1 MFEGTSRVRDDPRET
16 MPTFRQ
22 DLKGRFAALGLVV
35 IAVLGVLLVKL
46 WSMQVLSGADFVA
59 LADNN
64 RVREVSTDAPRG
76 RILDRNGQPLVSN
89 RPTLAVVA
97 QSAIS
102 EDEDLMYQLSLVL
115 GMPVDEIRA
124 RVTSQKEEA
133 LRPRVIMIDASEQ
146 VVAYLA
152 EHEAEFPG
160 VEIEVIAVRQ
170 YPNAALGAHVL
181 GYTGEIS
188 EDQIA
193 EDEFEG
199 YALGDVVGKT
209 GVERQYE
216 SVLQGDKGYRRIEVD
231 ASGNPRRVIEEV
243 DPIPGNDV
251 VLTIDTE
258 VQAAAEQ
265 ALARAIDDAHADDYP
280 NANAAAAVA
289 LDIRTGEVLAM
300 ASYPTYDPTLF
311 LGGISTE
318 NWEMLTAEDSEYPLN
333 NRAVMALY
341 PPASTFKAFTG
352 LAGLH
357 YGVSSEWTQFYCP
370 GRWTEMGEQ
379 WPKWCWDHSGHGTI
393 SFHEGVVDSC
403 DTVFYEIGYE
413 FYKQGDEQLQTY
425 ARQWGFGSL
434 TGIDLPGEVS
444 GRVPDAEWKREFNEN
459 YPEYQQ
465 WLPGDTVN
473 ISIGQGDLL
482 TTPLQVAAAYG
493 GIANGGVVMR
503 PHVLREVLDSQGQ
516 VVRRTEPEPAFTV
529 DVTPAELDVMGRSLV
544 DVTEDGT
551 GASAFRGFG
560 ATVAG
565 KTGTAQ
571 VAGKDDYAW
580 FAAYAPAE
588 DPQYAVAVVVEQGG
602 HGGSIAGPAA
612 RDILAS
618 LLGLPIEHVTATDIS
633 R

>member
-1 MFEGTSRVRDDPRET
+1 

-22 DLKGRFAALGLVV
+22 DLKGRFAALGLAV
-35 IAVLGVLLVKL
+35 IVVLGVLLLKL
-46 WSMQVLSGADFVA
+46 WSMQVLSGAEFVEA
-59 LADNN
+59 ADNN
-64 RVREVSTDAPRG
+64 RVREISTDAPRG
-76 RILDRNGQPLVSN
+76 RVLDRNGQPLVSN
-89 RPTLAVVA
+89 RPTLAVCA
-97 QSAIS
+97 QSSAQD
-102 EDEDLMYQLSLVL
+102 DEDLLYRLSLVL
-115 GMPVDEIRA
+115 DMPVEEIRA
-124 RVTSQKEEA
+124 RVASQKEEA
-133 LRPRVIMIDASEQ
+133 LRARVIAIDASDE

-160 VEIEVIAVRQ
+160 VEIQVVPVRE
-170 YPNAALGAHVL
+170 YPGGSVAAHVL
-181 GYTGEIS
+181 GYTGEVS
-188 EDQIA
+188 EDQLG
-193 EDEFEG
+193 EDDFEG

-209 GVERQYE
+209 GAERQFE

-243 DPIPGNDV
+243 EPIAGSDV
-251 VLTIDTE
+251 VLTIETT
-258 VQAAAEQ
+258 VQAAAEE
-265 ALARAIDDAHADDYP
+265 ALVRAIADAHADDYTS
-280 NANAAAAVA
+280 ANAAAAVA
-289 LDIRTGEVLAM
+289 LDVRTGEVLAM

-318 NWEMLTAEDSEYPLN
+318 DWERLTAEDSEYPLN
-333 NRAVMALY
+333 NRTLMAMY

-357 YGVSSEWTQFYCP
+357 YGVTSEWTQFYCP

-379 WPKWCWDHSGHGTI
+379 WPKWCWDHGGHGTI
-393 SFHEGVVDSC
+393 SFHQGVVESC

-413 FYKQGDEQLQTY
+413 FYKQGDEKLQTY
-425 ARQWGFGSL
+425 SRQWGFGSP
-434 TGIDLPGEVS
+434 TGIDLPGEVD
-444 GRVPDAEWKREFNEN
+444 GRVPDAQWKLDFNEN
-459 YPEYQQ
+459 YPEYQK

-473 ISIGQGDLL
+473 IAIGQGDLL
-482 TTPLQVAAAYG
+482 ATPLQMASAYA

-503 PHVLREVLDSQGQ
+503 PHVLKEVLDSQGE
-516 VVRRTEPEPAFTV
+516 VVLSTEPEAVFTPE
-529 DVTPAELDVMGRSLV
+529 VTAGQLDVMRRSLV
-544 DVTEDGT
+544 DVTEEGT
-551 GASAFRGFG
+551 GESAFRGFG

-580 FAAYAPAE
+580 FVAFAPAE